1 MTLVNLASLS
11 QSQVKSWSE
20 SRSALI
26 PGEETIL
33 ESRRLWD
40 LLIVAVSYSGA
51 VPRAPYTLEP
61 ALLERNVPELLRK
74 VPP

>member
-1 MTLVNLASLS
+1 MTLVNHASLS
-11 QSQVKSWSE
+11 PQVKSWSE

-51 VPRAPYTLEP
+51 VPRAPYTLDP
-61 ALLERNVPELLRK
+61 ALLERIVPELLRN

>member
-1 MTLVNLASLS
+1 MTLVNHASLS

-51 VPRAPYTLEP
+51 VPRAPYTLDP
-61 ALLERNVPELLRK
+61 ALLERIVPELLRN